1 MLRRIQWQ
9 PFYREDP
16 MPALCRT
23 ERGFGSTESDDRA
36 IMGHERATLPS
47 RAVAW
52 MVAAVACFS
61 LMDAG
66 MKQLSASYP
75 TLEVTFLRGAASL
88 PFVLV
93 WVLASAGPR
102 SLVPRRWGCT
112 CCVVRWA
119 WR

>member
-1 MLRRIQWQ
+1 MNVQR
-9 PFYREDP
+9 
-16 MPALCRT
+16 
-23 ERGFGSTESDDRA
+23 S
-36 IMGHERATLPS
+36 PS

-88 PFVLV
+88 P
-93 WVLASAGPR
+93 ARAR
-102 SLVPRRWGCT
+102 
-112 CCVVRWA
+112 
-119 WR
+119 